1 MKDFLRVVLWDTLL
15 SLITKKYGSS
25 LNDSQREAK
34 ADDIIAELK
43 SANGFTVDMIQ
54 SIIDKKGLNYFENA
68 SVGGQSVF
76 RLVKT
81 GLFGKSK
88 ICYFITR
95 TKEKVDGAYLEKVY
109 DELNRQ
115 ANGENVFGSPDYIN
129 K

>member
-1 MKDFLRVVLWDTLL
+1 MKDFLKVVMWDTLL
-15 SLITKKYGSS
+15 SLITKKYGTS
-25 LNDSQREAK
+25 LSDSQREAK

-43 SANGFTVDMIQ
+43 GTNGFTVDMIQ

-68 SVGGQSVF
+68 NVGGKSVF
-76 RLVKT
+76 KLVKT
-81 GLFGKSK
+81 GLFGKAK

-95 TKEKVDGAYLEKVY
+95 TKEMPDGKYLDQIY

-115 ANGENVFGSPDYIN
+115 ANGENVFGSPDYVN